1 MPKQDGFIHIYY
13 YYNRYTRLNTPRGYV
28 GGMKTKPHATTHDE
42 TLHRLRRIAG
52 QVEGVRR
59 MVEDRKYCIDILT
72 QIQAARSALRAVE
85 LQILKKHVD
94 HCVRDAFASGAPAEA
109 DRKMDELLRVMK
121 KPY

>member
-1 MPKQDGFIHIYY
+1 
-13 YYNRYTRLNTPRGYV
+13 
-28 GGMKTKPHATTHDE
+28 MKIQPHSTTHEE
-42 TLHRLRRIAG
+42 TLKRIGRIAG
-52 QVEGVRR
+52 QVQGIRR

-94 HCVRDAFASGAPAEA
+94 HCVRDAFASGSPAEA
-109 DRKMDELLRVMK
+109 DRKMDELLQVMK

>member
-1 MPKQDGFIHIYY
+1 
-13 YYNRYTRLNTPRGYV
+13 
-28 GGMKTKPHATTHDE
+28 MKTKPHATTHDE

-52 QVEGVRR
+52 QVQGIQR
-59 MVEDRKYCIDILT
+59 MIDERKYCIDILT

-94 HCVRDAFASGAPAEA
+94 HCVRDAFASGSPAEA

>member
-1 MPKQDGFIHIYY
+1 
-13 YYNRYTRLNTPRGYV
+13 
-28 GGMKTKPHATTHDE
+28 MKTKPHATTHEE

-52 QVEGVRR
+52 QVQGIQR
-59 MVEDRKYCIDILT
+59 MVDDKHYCIDILT

-94 HCVRDAFASGAPAEA
+94 HCVRDAFASGSQAEA
-109 DRKMDELLRVMK
+109 DRKMDELLKVMK

>member
-1 MPKQDGFIHIYY
+1 
-13 YYNRYTRLNTPRGYV
+13 
-28 GGMKTKPHATTHDE
+28 MKTKPNATTHDE

-52 QVEGVRR
+52 QVQGIQR
-59 MVEDRKYCIDILT
+59 MIDERKYCIDILT

-94 HCVRDAFASGAPAEA
+94 HCVRDAFASGSPAEA

-121 KPY
+121 KPR

>member
-1 MPKQDGFIHIYY
+1 
-13 YYNRYTRLNTPRGYV
+13 
-28 GGMKTKPHATTHDE
+28 MKTKPHATTHDE

-52 QVEGVRR
+52 QVQGIQR
-59 MVEDRKYCIDILT
+59 MIDERKYCIDILT

-94 HCVRDAFASGAPAEA
+94 HCVRDAFASGSPAAA
-109 DRKMDELLRVMK
+109 DQKMDELLRVMK

>member
-1 MPKQDGFIHIYY
+1 MSQAFQP
-13 YYNRYTRLNTPRGYV
+13 
-28 GGMKTKPHATTHDE
+28 TTHE
-42 TLHRLRRIAG
+42 GTLHRLRRIAG

-94 HCVRDAFASGAPAEA
+94 HCVRDAFASGSPAEA
-109 DRKMDELLRVMK
+109 DQKMDELLRVMK

>member
-1 MPKQDGFIHIYY
+1 
-13 YYNRYTRLNTPRGYV
+13 
-28 GGMKTKPHATTHDE
+28 MKTKPHATTHEE

-52 QVEGVRR
+52 QVQGIQR
-59 MVEDRKYCIDILT
+59 MIDERKYCIDILT

-94 HCVRDAFASGAPAEA
+94 HCVRDAFASGSPAAA

>member
-1 MPKQDGFIHIYY
+1 
-13 YYNRYTRLNTPRGYV
+13 
-28 GGMKTKPHATTHDE
+28 MKTKPHGTTHEE

-94 HCVRDAFASGAPAEA
+94 HCVRDAFASGSPAEA
-109 DRKMDELLRVMK
+109 DRKIDELLQVLK

>member
-1 MPKQDGFIHIYY
+1 
-13 YYNRYTRLNTPRGYV
+13 
-28 GGMKTKPHATTHDE
+28 MKTKPHATTHEE

-52 QVEGVRR
+52 QVQGIQR
-59 MVEDRKYCIDILT
+59 MVDDKHYCIDILT

-94 HCVRDAFASGAPAEA
+94 HCVRDAFASGSPAEA
-109 DRKMDELLRVMK
+109 DRKMDELLQVIK

>member
-1 MPKQDGFIHIYY
+1 
-13 YYNRYTRLNTPRGYV
+13 
-28 GGMKTKPHATTHDE
+28 MKTKPHATTHEE

-52 QVEGVRR
+52 QVQGIQR
-59 MVEDRKYCIDILT
+59 MVEDKQYCIDILT

-94 HCVRDAFASGAPAEA
+94 HCVRDAFASGSPAAA
-109 DRKMDELLRVMK
+109 DQKMDELLRVMK